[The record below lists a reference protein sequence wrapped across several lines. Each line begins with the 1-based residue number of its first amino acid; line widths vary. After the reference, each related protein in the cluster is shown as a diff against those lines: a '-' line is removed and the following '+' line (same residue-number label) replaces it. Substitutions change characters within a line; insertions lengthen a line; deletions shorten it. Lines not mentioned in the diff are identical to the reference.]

1 MLRLC
6 SDSSRSYPG
15 RSVLQA
21 LNLFC
26 NNSRPGPYRD
36 TKVQASPAVADGDE
50 KRTMGST
57 CKRSFIA
64 PFRVTWQV
72 TGQGRR
78 RRRLSAGQP
87 GGWAQPINQQ
97 TS

>member
-15 RSVLQA
+15 RSALHA
-21 LNLFC
+21 LNFFC
-26 NNSRPGPYRD
+26 NNSRLGPYRE

-50 KRTMGST
+50 TQTIGIN

-64 PFRVTWQV
+64 PFKVTCLVIEQK
-72 TGQGRR
+72 
-78 RRRLSAGQP
+78 S
-87 GGWAQPINQQ
+87 
-97 TS
+97 

>member
-15 RSVLQA
+15 RSALLA

-26 NNSRPGPYRD
+26 NNSRRGPFRE
-36 TKVQASPAVADGDE
+36 TKVQASPASADGDE
-50 KRTMGST
+50 TQTIGST

-64 PFRVTWQV
+64 PFRVTCLV
-72 TGQGRR
+72 TEQKSADAIVAKRR
-78 RRRLSAGQP
+78 E
-87 GGWAQPINQQ
+87 
-97 TS
+97 